1 MNGEGTM
8 VKNLLSNINYLV
20 IALSYPLLVGCNG
33 GGSAGIGGASGIAG
47 GAGGGSSFATIHN
60 PEPTTM
66 LLMGGGMMAIAM
78 YKKKFKK

>member
-1 MNGEGTM
+1 MI
-8 VKNLLSNINYLV
+8 KNLLNKINYVV
-20 IALSYPLLVGCNG
+20 IALAYPLLTGCNGG
-33 GGSAGIGGASGIAG
+33 GGSAGIGGGASGIAG

-78 YKKKFKK
+78 YKNKFKK